1 MSTTIAS
8 GSENCQERF
17 NFLQKMQKSK
27 VLSKLF
33 IFYKTVNL
41 NLNETQK
48 TSFLAQTQIKSNN
61 QIKFF

>member
-48 TSFLAQTQIKSNN
+48 TSFLAQT
-61 QIKFF
+61 